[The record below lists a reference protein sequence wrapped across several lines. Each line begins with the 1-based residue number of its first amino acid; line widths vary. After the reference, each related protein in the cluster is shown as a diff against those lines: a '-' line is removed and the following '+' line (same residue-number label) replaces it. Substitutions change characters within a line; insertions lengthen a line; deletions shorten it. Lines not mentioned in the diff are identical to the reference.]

1 MAATIAISTRLIAF
15 MFSLALSA
23 VNLADHRVVG
33 RAGEYA
39 YTTHDASVTRATNEK
54 VHMFFLRFAHR

>member
-23 VNLADHRVVG
+23 VTVEAHRVFSVLAD
-33 RAGEYA
+33 
-39 YTTHDASVTRATNEK
+39 
-54 VHMFFLRFAHR
+54 